1 MFMNLNIVYNFRG
14 CTLPKLNR
22 NSVLNRK
29 EHVLVRNINVHGNN
43 SIKVIKALKYKNYL
57 LEKISLKTG
66 QVTACDFISTV
77 WILIRSLPA
86 AWVVFIRF
94 CVYVCVCVCM
104 RMRVKEREARLHAKH
119 SGESADRSKWLHEEL
134 QIEVRKR
141 ISPLILWILPLTRIS
156 FEYIYVKRFLD
167 LFTRGFLYQKWW

>member
-86 AWVVFIRF
+86 AWVVFIKF
-94 CVYVCVCVCM
+94 CVYMYVCVCVCAWKREKHVCM
-104 RMRVKEREARLHAKH
+104 RSIHAKAQTEV
-119 SGESADRSKWLHEEL
+119 SGSMRNFKSKFESEFR
-134 QIEVRKR
+134 R
-141 ISPLILWILPLTRIS
+141 
-156 FEYIYVKRFLD
+156 
-167 LFTRGFLYQKWW
+167 LYYEFCH